1 MLVWILQLGQAVAES
16 PGSVVLIFLKIM
28 SSLISASILFGY
40 YVRVDNKRLFLR
52 VVVL

>member
-28 SSLISASILFGY
+28 SSLISAILFGY